1 MARRAAAILIGL
13 SLTSPAIHAQQ
24 PAASIR
30 DAIAHMSFNAE
41 PPARAVRASQRVS
54 RARRIHRNGIVVAT
68 LAVLGMYGGSFV
80 AARVALPCHCDDPES
95 VVARGGLVGAI
106 AGAATGIVLTLR

>member
-1 MARRAAAILIGL
+1 
-13 SLTSPAIHAQQ
+13 
-24 PAASIR
+24 
-30 DAIAHMSFNAE
+30 
-41 PPARAVRASQRVS
+41 
-54 RARRIHRNGIVVAT
+54 
-68 LAVLGMYGGSFV
+68 MYGGSFV